1 MNKNIY
7 RIIDKNDKIKYTGS
21 KIGSWFTLKI
31 AKSKVNKNLGETI
44 YKYSDDFSRRL
55 FEIL

>member
-7 RIIDKNDKIKYTGS
+7 RILDNNNKIKYTGS
-21 KIGSWFTLKI
+21 EIGSWFTLKI
-31 AKSKVNKNLGETI
+31 AKSKVNKNLGEKI
-44 YKYSDDFSRRL
+44 YQYSDDFSRRL